1 MKKSLTIVGI
11 ILLID
16 QSVKFWIKTNMSLGQ
31 EFNVL
36 GNWFII
42 HFTENPGMAFGLEF
56 AGEYGKLVLS
66 IFRIFAI
73 IGILYYLWKITRK
86 EVHTGLL
93 VSLSLVLAGAMG
105 NVIDS
110 AFYGMLFSSS
120 NYFEVA
126 RFLPP
131 EGGYATFLHGKV
143 VDMLYFPIIQGYYP
157 SWIPWL
163 GGNEFIFF
171 RPVFNIADS
180 SITIGVILMILFQ
193 KKFFPPEHKPETEEV
208 TTGEE
213 AVDLQQ
219 ETTTLP
225 IPEQQAE

>member
-1 MKKSLTIVGI
+1 LKKSLTIVGI

-31 EFNVL
+31 EFKIL
-36 GNWFII
+36 GDWFII

-66 IFRIFAI
+66 IFRIIAI
-73 IGILYYLWKITRK
+73 IGILYYLWMITRK
-86 EVHTGLL
+86 KVHTGLL

-120 NYFEVA
+120 NYFEAA
-126 RFLPP
+126 RFLPA

-193 KKFFPPEHKPETEEV
+193 KKFFQPEQNPETVVV
-208 TTGEE
+208 TNDEE
-213 AVDLQQ
+213 AVVTQQ
-219 ETTTLP
+219 ETD
-225 IPEQQAE
+225 

>member
-1 MKKSLTIVGI
+1 LKKPLTIVGI

-31 EFNVL
+31 EYKVL
-36 GNWFII
+36 GDWFII

-56 AGEYGKLVLS
+56 AGEYGKLALS
-66 IFRIFAI
+66 IFRIIAI
-73 IGILYYLWKITRK
+73 IGIFYYLWKITRK

-105 NVIDS
+105 NMIDS

-126 RFLPP
+126 RFLPA

-143 VDMLYFPIIQGYYP
+143 VDM
-157 SWIPWL
+157 
-163 GGNEFIFF
+163 
-171 RPVFNIADS
+171 
-180 SITIGVILMILFQ
+180 TIGVLLLIIFQ
-193 KKFFPPEHKPETEEV
+193 NKFFHTTEKSETAAVEESAENAEIQPESVMHPET
-208 TTGEE
+208 
-213 AVDLQQ
+213 DLNN
-219 ETTTLP
+219 
-225 IPEQQAE
+225 

>member
-1 MKKSLTIVGI
+1 MKKPLTIVGI

-31 EFNVL
+31 EYKVL
-36 GNWFII
+36 GDWFII

-56 AGEYGKLVLS
+56 AGEYGKLALS
-66 IFRIFAI
+66 IFRIIAI
-73 IGILYYLWKITRK
+73 IGIFYYLWKITRK

-105 NVIDS
+105 NMIDS

-126 RFLPP
+126 RFLPA

-157 SWIPWL
+157 SWVPLL
-163 GGNEFIFF
+163 GGNEFVFF
-171 RPVFNIADS
+171 RRS
-180 SITIGVILMILFQ
+180 STW
-193 KKFFPPEHKPETEEV
+193 
-208 TTGEE
+208 
-213 AVDLQQ
+213 
-219 ETTTLP
+219 P
-225 IPEQQAE
+225 IPPLP

>member
-1 MKKSLTIVGI
+1 MKKPLTIVGI

-31 EFNVL
+31 EYKVL
-36 GNWFII
+36 GDWFII

-56 AGEYGKLVLS
+56 AGEYGKLALS
-66 IFRIFAI
+66 IFRIIAI
-73 IGILYYLWKITRK
+73 IGIFYYLWKITRK

-105 NVIDS
+105 NMIDS

-126 RFLPP
+126 RFLPA

-143 VDMLYFPIIQGYYP
+143 VDMLYFPIVQGYYP

-163 GGNEFIFF
+163 GGNEFVFF

-180 SITIGVILMILFQ
+180 SITIGVLLLIIFQ
-193 KKFFPPEHKPETEEV
+193 NKFFHTTEKSETAAVEESAENAEIQPESVMHPET
-208 TTGEE
+208 
-213 AVDLQQ
+213 DLNN
-219 ETTTLP
+219 
-225 IPEQQAE
+225 